1 MTSKKLMKPKKER
14 FAWIPAEIRSYKPL
28 YKGRR
33 YWVFENDF
41 KRPFKLQHAYFTQAI
56 IYEEFID
63 EKYDQI
69 LVYDAMFRVISATG
83 HLAADGQIHGCHCK
97 GQGLTFTAKDPADMA
112 STVGCIDK
120 RDL

>member
-1 MTSKKLMKPKKER
+1 MAKLKKEP
-14 FAWIPAEIRSYKPL
+14 FGWIPAEIRSYKAL

-56 IYEEFID
+56 IFDEFTN
-63 EKYDQI
+63 EKYDQF
-69 LVYDAMFRVISATG
+69 LVYDATFRVIPGTG
-83 HLAADGQIHGCHCK
+83 YWAEDGQIHGCHSK

-112 STVGCIDK
+112 STVGNIDK

>member
-1 MTSKKLMKPKKER
+1 MAKQKKET
-14 FAWIPAEIRSYKPL
+14 FAWIPAEIRSYKAL

-41 KRPFKLQHAYFTQAI
+41 ARPFKLQNAYYTQAI
-56 IYEEFID
+56 IYDDFID

-83 HLAADGQIHGCHCK
+83 YMAADGQIHGCHCK

-112 STVGCIDK
+112 STVGYIDK